1 MPIAKL
7 NETQLPPQTSV
18 ALKQQLVYFV
28 SKCSEIFQEI
38 FMPLIAF
45 LAPDEEMLATARAT
59 LTDTH
64 PDVLLEQ
71 GLLSAGVRK
80 ARKLVKDGVEVV
92 ITRGGTAVGINEA
105 RLGLTVVEVPI
116 TGFDMI
122 RALEEAS
129 RYGRRIAV
137 IAFPSMIVG
146 IDCLGPILDIE
157 LKRYILESEFKAED
171 VVLKAFRDGAD
182 VVVGGVI
189 TVQAGRL
196 HNRPC
201 VAIRSGAEGITQATL
216 EAKRIAEAR
225 RLEKVKSTLFQTVLD
240 YAYEGIISI
249 DQDHRVAIFNPV
261 AEKITKI
268 DGKAALG
275 RRIQEILP
283 RLKLER
289 LLTTGKDELGRIID
303 VGNIQILCNKV
314 PIKVQGSLIGAVATF
329 QDIGKIQQ
337 WEANIR
343 KKIYAEEHNAAF
355 TFEDV
360 IGSGRR
366 IRDCVA
372 VAEQFAALDS
382 SILISGETG
391 TGKEVFSQSIHNAS
405 GRRLKPFV
413 AINCAALP
421 AQILESELFGYV
433 GGAFT
438 GASQKGKP
446 GLLEIAH
453 GGTLLLDEIAEMDY
467 SLQSKLLRVIQE
479 KKVMRLGSDRIQHTD
494 IRLIAATNKNL
505 KELVAANR
513 FRADL
518 YYRLNVLRLHLPP
531 LRERPED
538 IELYARTFLER
549 HAAALHRRLKF
560 SRSAMEV
567 LIRNPWPGNVRE
579 LQNIIER
586 IATVCRR
593 DTVQAEMVH
602 RMMKEDDVD
611 ESFRIDFRAASA
623 ETIRQALADARGRQ
637 TEAAKNLGI
646 SRSTL
651 WRRMKSL
658 GLR

>member
-1 MPIAKL
+1 
-7 NETQLPPQTSV
+7 
-18 ALKQQLVYFV
+18 
-28 SKCSEIFQEI
+28 
-38 FMPLIAF
+38 MPLIAF
-45 LAPDEEMLATARAT
+45 LAPDEEMLAAARTT
-59 LTDTH
+59 LAKTH
-64 PDVLLEQ
+64 SDILLEQ

-80 ARKLVKDGVEVV
+80 ARMLARRGVEIV
-92 ITRGGTAVGINEA
+92 ITRGGTAVAINEA

-116 TGFDMI
+116 TGLDMI
-122 RALEEAS
+122 RALEEA
-129 RYGRRIAV
+129 RHYGRRIAV
-137 IAFPSMIVG
+137 IAFPSMIMG
-146 IDCLGPILDIE
+146 IDFLGPILDID
-157 LKRYILESEFKAED
+157 LRCYPIHSEFKAEAN
-171 VVLKAFRDGAD
+171 VTKAFREGAE
-182 VVVGGVI
+182 VFIGGVI
-189 TVQAGRL
+189 AMQAGRL

-201 VAIRSGAEGITQATL
+201 VMIRSGAEGITQAIL

-240 YAYEGIISI
+240 YAYEGIVSV
-249 DQDHRVAIFNPV
+249 DQDHKVVTFNPE
-261 AEKITKI
+261 AERITRI
-268 DGKAALG
+268 DGKQAIG
-275 RRIQEILP
+275 RKIQDTLP
-283 RLKLER
+283 QLKLER
-289 LLTTGKDELGRIID
+289 LLTTGKDELGQVID
-303 VGNIQILCNKV
+303 VGRVQILCNKV
-314 PIKVQGSLIGAVATF
+314 PIRVQGAMIGAVATF
-329 QDIGKIQQ
+329 QDTGKIQQ

-343 KKIYAEEHNAAF
+343 KKIYAEEHTAVF
-355 TFEDV
+355 TFEDI
-360 IGSGRR
+360 IGSSRR
-366 IRDCVA
+366 IRHCVA
-372 VAEQFAALDS
+372 VAEQFAAADA

-405 GRRLKPFV
+405 KRGQQPFV

-518 YYRLNVLRLHLPP
+518 YYRLNVLRLHIPP

-538 IELYARTFLER
+538 IEQYAVTFLEK
-549 HAAALHRRLKF
+549 HATQLNRRLRFSRAAL
-560 SRSAMEV
+560 EV
-567 LIRNPWPGNVRE
+567 LIRHPWPGNVRE
-579 LQNIIER
+579 LQNTIER
-586 IATVCRR
+586 IAAVCQQ
-593 DTVQAEMVH
+593 DTVQADMV
-602 RMMKEDDVD
+602 RQMMRED
-611 ESFRIDFRAASA
+611 EAADPYQTSA
-623 ETIRQALADARGRQ
+623 VEPIRQALINTRGRKA
-637 TEAAKNLGI
+637 EAAQLLGI

-658 GLR
+658 GG

>member
-1 MPIAKL
+1 
-7 NETQLPPQTSV
+7 
-18 ALKQQLVYFV
+18 
-28 SKCSEIFQEI
+28 
-38 FMPLIAF
+38 MPLIAF
-45 LAPDEEMLATARAT
+45 LAPDEDMLATARAT
-59 LTDTH
+59 LAKAH

-80 ARKLVKDGVEVV
+80 ARTLVREGVEII
-92 ITRGGTAVGINEA
+92 ITRGGTAAAINDA

-116 TGFDMI
+116 TGLDMI
-122 RALEEAS
+122 RALEEA
-129 RYGRRIAV
+129 RHFGRRIAV
-137 IAFPSMIVG
+137 IAFPSMIMG
-146 IDCLGPILDIE
+146 IDCLGPILDID
-157 LKRYILESEFKAED
+157 LRCYPIHSEFKAEAT
-171 VVLKAFRDGAD
+171 VTKAFRKGAE
-182 VVVGGVI
+182 VFIGGVI
-189 TVQAGRL
+189 TVQAGKK
-196 HNRPC
+196 HNRCC
-201 VAIRSGAEGITQATL
+201 VMIRSGAEGIIQATL

-225 RLEKVKSTLFQTVLD
+225 RLEKVKSTLFQAVLD
-240 YAYEGIISI
+240 YAYEGIISV
-249 DQDHRVAIFNPV
+249 DQDRQVVTFNPE
-261 AEKITKI
+261 AERITRISCKRAIGRKIQDT
-268 DGKAALG
+268 
-275 RRIQEILP
+275 LP
-283 RLKLER
+283 QLKLER
-289 LLTTGKDELGRIID
+289 LLTTGKDELGQVID
-303 VGNIQILCNKV
+303 VGMVQILCNKV
-314 PIKVQGSLIGAVATF
+314 PIRVQGTTIGAVATF
-329 QDIGKIQQ
+329 QDTGKIQQ

-343 KKIYAEEHNAAF
+343 KKIYAEEHTAVF
-355 TFEDV
+355 TFADV
-360 IGSGRR
+360 IGSSRQ
-366 IRDCVA
+366 IRHCVS
-372 VAEQFAALDS
+372 VAEQFAAADS

-405 GRRLKPFV
+405 KRGQQPFV

-494 IRLIAATNKNL
+494 IRIIAATNKNL
-505 KELVAANR
+505 KELVATNR

-560 SRSAMEV
+560 SRAAMEV
-567 LIRNPWPGNVRE
+567 LIRHPWPGNVRE
-579 LQNIIER
+579 LQNTIER
-586 IATVCRR
+586 IVTVCRQ
-593 DTVQAEMVH
+593 DTVQTDMV
-602 RMMKEDDVD
+602 RQMMREDDV
-611 ESFRIDFRAASA
+611 EEPFRTDFKATST
-623 ETIRQALADARGRQ
+623 ETIQKALVEARGKQ
-637 TEAAKNLGI
+637 KEAAKNLGI

-658 GLR
+658 GLH

>member
-1 MPIAKL
+1 
-7 NETQLPPQTSV
+7 
-18 ALKQQLVYFV
+18 
-28 SKCSEIFQEI
+28 
-38 FMPLIAF
+38 MPLIAF
-45 LAPDEEMLATARAT
+45 LAPDEDMLATAKAT
-59 LTDTH
+59 LAGTH

-80 ARKLVKDGVEVV
+80 ARKLAREGVEII
-92 ITRGGTAVGINEA
+92 ITRGGTAAGIQEA
-105 RLGLTVVEVPI
+105 QLGLTVVEVPI

-122 RALEEAS
+122 RALEEA
-129 RYGRRIAV
+129 RRLGRRIAV
-137 IAFPSMIVG
+137 IAFPAMIVG
-146 IDCLGPILDIE
+146 IDGLGPILGIE
-157 LKRYILESEFKAED
+157 LKRYSIDREDEAETA
-171 VVLKAFRDGAD
+171 VLTAFREGAD

-189 TVQAGRL
+189 TAQVCRQHR
-196 HNRPC
+196 RPC
-201 VAIRSGAEGITQATL
+201 VAICSGAEGITQATL

-240 YAYEGIISI
+240 HAYEGIVSI
-249 DQDHRVAIFNPV
+249 DQDHRIVIFNPA
-261 AEKITKI
+261 AEKITRI

-275 RRIQEILP
+275 RKIQEILP

-289 LLTTGKDELGRIID
+289 LLATGKDEFGQIID
-303 VGNIQILCNKV
+303 VGNIQILCNKM
-314 PIKVQGSLIGAVATF
+314 PIAVQGAPIGAVATF

-337 WEANIR
+337 WEASIR
-343 KKIYAEEHNAAF
+343 KTIYAEEHKAAF
-355 TFEDV
+355 TFADI
-360 IGSGRR
+360 IGSSRR
-366 IRDCVA
+366 MRDCVA
-372 VAEQFAALDS
+372 IAEQFAAADS

-391 TGKEVFSQSIHNAS
+391 TGKELFSQSIHCAS

-421 AQILESELFGYV
+421 VQILESELFGYV

-453 GGTLLLDEIAEMDY
+453 GGTLFLDEIAEMDY

-479 KKVMRLGSDRIQHTD
+479 RKVMRLGSDRILPVD
-494 IRLIAATNKNL
+494 IRIIAATNKNL
-505 KELVAANR
+505 KQLVADNR

-538 IELYARTFLER
+538 IELYAGTFLER
-549 HAAALHRRLKF
+549 QAAARHRRLTF
-560 SRSAMEV
+560 SPAAMEV
-567 LIRNPWPGNVRE
+567 LAGHPWPGNVRE
-579 LQNIIER
+579 LHNTIER
-586 IATVCRR
+586 IAVVCKR
-593 DTVQAEMVH
+593 DTVQAETVH
-602 RMMKEDDVD
+602 KMMKEDDV
-611 ESFRIDFRAASA
+611 EEPFPMDFKTTSA
-623 ETIRQALADARGRQ
+623 EGIRQALAAARGKQ
-637 TEAAKNLGI
+637 TEAARNLGI

>member
-1 MPIAKL
+1 
-7 NETQLPPQTSV
+7 
-18 ALKQQLVYFV
+18 
-28 SKCSEIFQEI
+28 
-38 FMPLIAF
+38 MPLIAF

-59 LTDTH
+59 LAKTH
-64 PDVLLEQ
+64 PDVQLEQ

-80 ARKLVKDGVEVV
+80 ARTLAREGVEIV
-92 ITRGGTAVGINEA
+92 ITRGGTALAINEA

-116 TGFDMI
+116 TGLDMI
-122 RALEEAS
+122 RALEEA
-129 RYGRRIAV
+129 RHTGRHIAV
-137 IAFPSMIVG
+137 IAFPSMIMG

-157 LKRYILESEFKAED
+157 LKRYPISSEFKAEAN
-171 VVLKAFRDGAD
+171 VLKAVREGAE
-182 VVVGGVI
+182 VVIGGVI
-189 TVQAGRL
+189 TVQAARR

-201 VAIRSGAEGITQATL
+201 VMIRSGAEGIIQATL

-225 RLEKVKSTLFQTVLD
+225 RIEKVKSTLFQTVLD

-249 DQDHRVAIFNPV
+249 DQDCHVVTFNPE
-261 AEKITKI
+261 AERITRI
-268 DGKAALG
+268 DKKRAIG
-275 RRIQEILP
+275 RIVQDILP
-283 RLKLER
+283 QLKLER
-289 LLTTGKDELGRIID
+289 LLTTGKDELGQVID
-303 VGNIQILCNKV
+303 IGRVRILCNKV
-314 PIKVQGSLIGAVATF
+314 PIRVHGTTLGAVATF
-329 QDIGKIQQ
+329 QDAGKIQQ

-343 KKIYAEEHNAAF
+343 KKIYAEEHTAVF
-355 TFEDV
+355 TFADV
-360 IGSGRR
+360 IGPSRQ
-366 IRDCVA
+366 IRHCVA
-372 VAEQFAALDS
+372 VAEQFAAADS

-405 GRRLKPFV
+405 SRGQQPFV

-421 AQILESELFGYV
+421 ADILESELFGYV

-479 KKVMRLGSDRIQHTD
+479 RKVMRLGSDRVLPVD

-538 IELYARTFLER
+538 IAQCAGTFLEKR
-549 HAAALHRRLKF
+549 ATQLKRRLRFSRAAL
-560 SRSAMEV
+560 EV
-567 LIRNPWPGNVRE
+567 LIRHPWPGNVRE
-579 LQNIIER
+579 LQNTIER
-586 IATVCRR
+586 IVAVCRQ
-593 DTVQAEMVH
+593 DTVRAEMVLQ
-602 RMMKEDDVD
+602 MMREDEMSEPFAVGA
-611 ESFRIDFRAASA
+611 RATGV
-623 ETIRQALADARGRQ
+623 ETIRKALAEARGRQ
-637 TEAAKNLGI
+637 SEAAKILGI

-658 GLR
+658 GLYPSRQ

>member
-1 MPIAKL
+1 L
-7 NETQLPPQTSV
+7 
-18 ALKQQLVYFV
+18 
-28 SKCSEIFQEI
+28 FQETA
-38 FMPLIAF
+38 MPLIAF
-45 LAPDEEMLATARAT
+45 LAPDEDMLATARAT
-59 LTDTH
+59 LAKTH

-80 ARKLVKDGVEVV
+80 ARTLAREGVEIV
-92 ITRGGTAVGINEA
+92 ITRGGTAAAINEA

-116 TGFDMI
+116 TGLDMI
-122 RALEEAS
+122 RALEEA
-129 RYGRRIAV
+129 RHYGRRIAV
-137 IAFPSMIVG
+137 IAFPSMIMG
-146 IDCLGPILDIE
+146 IDCLGPILDID
-157 LKRYILESEFKAED
+157 LRCYPIHSEFKAEEN
-171 VVLKAFRDGAD
+171 VIKAFREGAE
-182 VVVGGVI
+182 VFIGGVI
-189 TVQAGRL
+189 TVQAGKQ
-196 HNRPC
+196 HHHPC
-201 VAIRSGAEGITQATL
+201 VMIRSGAEGIIQATL

-249 DQDHRVAIFNPV
+249 DQDRQVVTFNPE
-261 AEKITKI
+261 AKRITRI
-268 DGKAALG
+268 DGKQAIG
-275 RRIQEILP
+275 RKIQDTLP
-283 RLKLER
+283 QLKLEH
-289 LLTTGKDELGRIID
+289 LLTTGKNELGQVID
-303 VGNIQILCNKV
+303 VGRVQILCNKV
-314 PIKVQGSLIGAVATF
+314 PIRVQGTTIGAVATF
-329 QDIGKIQQ
+329 QDTGKIQQ

-343 KKIYAEEHNAAF
+343 KKIYAEEHTAVF

-360 IGSGRR
+360 IGFSRQ
-366 IRDCVA
+366 IRHCVA
-372 VAEQFAALDS
+372 VAEQFAASDS

-405 GRRLKPFV
+405 KRGQQPFV

-494 IRLIAATNKNL
+494 IRIIAATNKNL
-505 KELVAANR
+505 KQLVADNR

-538 IELYARTFLER
+538 IEQYAGTFLEKY
-549 HAAALHRRLKF
+549 ATQLNRRLRF
-560 SRSAMEV
+560 SRAAMDI
-567 LIRNPWPGNVRE
+567 LIRHPWPGNVRE
-579 LQNIIER
+579 LQNTIER
-586 IATVCRR
+586 IAAVCVR
-593 DTVQAEMVH
+593 DTVQADMVLQ
-602 RMMKEDDVD
+602 MMRED
-611 ESFRIDFRAASA
+611 EAAEPYQTNA
-623 ETIRQALADARGRQ
+623 VEPIRQALVNARGRKA
-637 TEAAKNLGI
+637 EAAKLLGI

-658 GLR
+658 SLR